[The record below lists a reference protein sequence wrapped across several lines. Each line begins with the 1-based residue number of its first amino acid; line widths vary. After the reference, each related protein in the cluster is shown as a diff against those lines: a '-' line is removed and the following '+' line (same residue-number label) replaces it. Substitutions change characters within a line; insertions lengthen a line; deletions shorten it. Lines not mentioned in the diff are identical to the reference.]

1 MTRSRPKPASLEP
14 VAGVVHAALQVG
26 PERKGVTARG
36 RCGAEHKPVAATGHG
51 RSPPCGGAVERTS
64 GREAYRRSLDG
75 PDPALGGGGLLVA
88 PNESAHPESEAA
100 HRPNKTRKVKD
111 RKARKGFMESFGPA
125 PSIGALAKSS
135 SALWSAS
142 RSGFARADCGL
153 GQHRRGI
160 IIRRS
165 VP

>member
-1 MTRSRPKPASLEP
+1 MG
-14 VAGVVHAALQVG
+14 AGVGGGKA
-26 PERKGVTARG
+26 KGMFARG
-36 RCGAEHKPVAATGHG
+36 RYGAEHKPVTAKGHG
-51 RSPPCGGAVERTS
+51 LSPAWRPVERAS
-64 GREAYRRSLDG
+64 GRRPYRRSLEG
-75 PDPALGGGGLLVA
+75 LDPALGGGGLLVA

-153 GQHRRGI
+153 GQLRRGI